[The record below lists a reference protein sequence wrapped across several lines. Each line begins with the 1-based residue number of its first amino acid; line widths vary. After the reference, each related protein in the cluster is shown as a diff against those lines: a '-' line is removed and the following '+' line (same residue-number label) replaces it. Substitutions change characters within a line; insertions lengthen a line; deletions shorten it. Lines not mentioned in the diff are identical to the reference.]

1 MIRKIFSAKAAR
13 AQLDAAVEATVRAA
27 VYLGAADGT
36 LSEQEVEALVDGVRA
51 VARSVAG
58 DDYVREKVTVPRLMD
73 LAREALHARAAKG
86 DAAYLA
92 EVAAA
97 LQGDFKRAALLVA
110 WRVIAGDGAI
120 TPREEAAF
128 HRLAGEVELDEL
140 ERAALLSMARA
151 TTRRPEQPLD
161 KAGRQAL
168 LALVGKGWADAFA
181 SLKEPGVEVRW
192 SDAAVTH
199 EQATGTLVR
208 LDLDAVDRT
217 LHLHVTDRHERG
229 PHLIFF
235 YGDALPA
242 LLEVVD
248 RLKDTLSHEDVG
260 PGLKQLVAVCP
271 RAYREE
277 HGRLLAATP

>member
-13 AQLDAAVEATVRAA
+13 AKLDAAVEATVRAA
-27 VYLGAADGT
+27 VYLGASDGT

-92 EVAAA
+92 ELARA
-97 LQGDFKRAALLVA
+97 LHGDFKRAALLVA
-110 WRVIAGDGAI
+110 WRVVAGDGAI

-128 HRLAGEVELDEL
+128 HRVAQAVDLEGP

-161 KAGRQAL
+161 EAGRRSL
-168 LALVGKGWADAFA
+168 LALVGRGWTDAFA

-199 EQATGTLVR
+199 EQASGTLVR
-208 LDLDAVDRT
+208 LDLDAVDRAV
-217 LHLHVTDRHERG
+217 HLHVTDRHERG
-229 PHLIFF
+229 PHVIFF

-242 LLEVVD
+242 LLDVVD
-248 RLKDTLSHEDVG
+248 RLKDALSPEDVG
-260 PGLKQLVAVCP
+260 PGLKQLVAACP
-271 RAYREE
+271 RAFREE
-277 HGRLLAATP
+277 HGRLHTVAP